1 MKNRREI
8 SSLPYLHAHS
18 LRRRLAAACAALPL
32 AALLA
37 QPAALARVPMAATSG
52 RPSTLTQALSEA
64 YANNPTLQ
72 QQRATLRATD
82 ENVPTA
88 LSGWR
93 PTVEIQGTAGRITG
107 TTQEAFPG
115 TNPFTG
121 QTTLTRSTLAES
133 RNESIGQLTVTQPVF
148 MGGATVAKTHQA
160 KNSVYA
166 ARAQL
171 LATEQTVFT
180 NVVNAYVTV
189 ITDRQLLA
197 LDINNR
203 SVLNQQLRAVRDQFN
218 VGEITETSVAQAQ
231 ASLAGAQEQVEVARG
246 NLHIANE
253 SFRQLVGAYPAH
265 SLVPPQPLALPVRG
279 KVDLVR
285 QAMLNNPNVVA
296 ALFTHASDKDAV
308 DVAIAKL
315 APQIS
320 VSASAFDE
328 SNPSGPHSRSTGGQV
343 LANLTVP
350 LYQGGAEYAAIRQA
364 RDQVQY
370 AFAGIIGARRTAVQ
384 QATQSWE
391 GLIASKAAVR
401 STEAQIKS
409 DAIAL
414 DGTERQEIVGTRDTL
429 DVLNAQQLL
438 FNAQTTQI
446 QNIANVVTNSYG
458 IAAAIGRLTAT
469 DLALP
474 VTHYDDLKYYNS
486 VKDAL
491 FGNGNEAYRE
501 AGIAPNGTL
510 LHEPNPVPPAMPA
523 TPMRTGVVPASQ
535 QEPTR

>member
-1 MKNRREI
+1 MRRQ
-8 SSLPYLHAHS
+8 LTAFCMVVPMTMVGAP
-18 LRRRLAAACAALPL
+18 PL
-32 AALLA
+32 AYAA
-37 QPAALARVPMAATSG
+37 PSARPA
-52 RPSTLTQALSEA
+52 TLTQALAEA
-64 YANNPTLQ
+64 YADNPTLQ
-72 QQRATLRATD
+72 EQRANLRATD
-82 ENVPTA
+82 EAVPAA
-88 LSGWR
+88 LAGWR
-93 PTVEIQGTAGRITG
+93 PTIEVQGTAGRITG
-107 TTQEAFPG
+107 TTEEAFPG

-121 QTTLTRSTLAES
+121 QTTLNRSTLAQS
-133 RNESIGQLTVTQPVF
+133 RNEAIGQITVTQPIYK
-148 MGGATVAKTHQA
+148 GGATVAKTHEA

-171 LATEQTVFT
+171 LSTEQSVFAK
-180 NVVNAYVTV
+180 VVNAYVTV

-203 SVLNQQLRAVRDQFN
+203 RVLNQQLRAVEDQFN

-231 ASLAGAQEQVEVARG
+231 ASLAGAQEQVEVADG

-253 SFRQLVGAYPAH
+253 TFRQLVGASPAAH
-265 SLVPPQPLALPVRG
+265 LVPPQPLALPIKNRA
-279 KVDLVR
+279 DLIH
-285 QAMLNNPNVVA
+285 QAMINNPDVIA
-296 ALFTHASDKDAV
+296 ALFTQGSDRDAV
-308 DVAIAKL
+308 DVAIAAL

-320 VSASAFDE
+320 IAASAYDE
-328 SNPSGPHSRSTGGQV
+328 SNPSGPHSRATGGQV

-350 LYQGGAEYAAIRQA
+350 LYQGGSEYAAIRQA
-364 RDQVQY
+364 RDKVQ
-370 AFAGIIGARRTAVQ
+370 FADAGVIDARRTAVQ
-384 QATQSWE
+384 SATQAWE

-401 STEAQIKS
+401 STQEEIRS

-446 QNIANVVTNSYG
+446 QNIANVVNESYS

-491 FGNGNEAYRE
+491 FGNGNEAYQE
-501 AGIAPNGTL
+501 AGISPDGTL
-510 LHEPNPVPPAMPA
+510 LNEPVPVPIAAGVPS
-523 TPMRTGVVPASQ
+523 TP
-535 QEPTR
+535 